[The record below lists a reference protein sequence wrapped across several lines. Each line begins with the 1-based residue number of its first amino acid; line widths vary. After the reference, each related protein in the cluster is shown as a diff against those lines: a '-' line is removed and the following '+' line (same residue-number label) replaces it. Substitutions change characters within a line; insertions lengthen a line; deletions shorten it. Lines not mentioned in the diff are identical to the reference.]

1 MKKVLMLGMLL
12 IGMVGMAQN
21 NTVSMRKKDNM
32 EKIDPEKR
40 IDMRVKKMTE
50 SLNLTVAQQKQ
61 VRQLMEETQKAQTLK
76 KEERKKIQE
85 QRKSEMQIQRKSYD
99 AKMNTILNA
108 EQSAKW
114 QQINSD
120 RKDKIEA
127 KSQKRKRGDNRREK
141 SK

>member
-1 MKKVLMLGMLL
+1 
-12 IGMVGMAQN
+12 
-21 NTVSMRKKDNM
+21 MRKKDNM